1 MQWMIKNILFCLF
14 IISSNNAFAAKN
26 QNELAVHLLSYLA
39 QDYGAAVENGKIK
52 SEEEYQEQLDF
63 SNEVVRISS
72 ENAYDDDLKNS
83 IITLN
88 HGILNKKS
96 ADEIALMA
104 NNIKVDILKKFN
116 LLTYPQ
122 KPINLVRAGQLYKEN
137 CMSCHGQNGYGD
149 GEAGKGLEP
158 SPANFHDLERMQN
171 VSPYGAFNTI
181 TLGVNGTGMAPH
193 DYLSEQ
199 DRWSLAYY
207 ISSFRFQN
215 VKKVEGMSLNIK
227 DSSSLSD
234 NEIKEKFG
242 LDDNKALG
250 VIASIRD
257 NNSNTPNNGG
267 GKKNQLEI
275 HLAKAIKDL
284 KQSLNLYVSGQ
295 ATEAKNL
302 SLNAYLKSI
311 EPVEGILRTSH
322 KGLVPEIETALSK
335 YRSLLNKNA
344 SKDELSSV
352 LNPVILK
359 LENVIQSNNYKTT
372 EVSSFMMAFGI
383 VLREAFE
390 AGLIIFLLLSL
401 TRKSN
406 ATVFNR
412 HIHTGWIS
420 SLLIGIS
427 LYFILDK
434 MINISGNMAESLE
447 GYTALIAS
455 GLLFYVGYWMH
466 KNTDVKKI
474 TESLVAAVDSS
485 LGSGKG
491 ITLFLIAF
499 TAAFREIFETLL
511 FLKILILD
519 GHQKLFIGTG
529 AFSAIA
535 LTLVIITV
543 AVRYS
548 IRLNL
553 KYLFK
558 ASTVL
563 ILSLSTIYLGKGISA
578 LQKTGLMVQTTFDGY
593 SMPALGFN
601 STIEVLVAQMGMVIM
616 ILAYFFVSYQRK
628 KNLAESTL

>member
-1 MQWMIKNILFCLF
+1 MKSKIRSIFLCLIIL
-14 IISSNNAFAAKN
+14 ISNVALAAKN
-26 QNELAVHLLSYLA
+26 ENELAVHLLSYLA
-39 QDYGAAVENGKIK
+39 QDYGAAVENGKVK
-52 SEEEYQEQLDF
+52 SKEEYQEQLDF

-72 ENAYDDDLKNS
+72 ENGYDNDLNES
-83 IITLN
+83 VIALN
-88 HGILNKKS
+88 RGILGKKR
-96 ADEIALMA
+96 ADEIASMA
-104 NNIKVDILKKFN
+104 NKIKADILKKFN
-116 LLTYPQ
+116 LSTYPQ
-122 KPINLVRAGQLYKEN
+122 KPINMVKAQQLYKEN

-149 GEAGKGLEP
+149 GKAGKGLEP

-193 DYLSEQ
+193 DYLSEE

-242 LDDNKALG
+242 LDDKKALG

-257 NNSNTPNNGG
+257 NNSNPPNNGT

-275 HLAKAIKDL
+275 HLTKAIKDL
-284 KQSLNLYVSGQ
+284 KESLVLYENGQ
-295 ATEAKNL
+295 TTEAKNL

-311 EPVEGILRTSH
+311 EPVEGILREKH

-344 SKDELSSV
+344 PKDELANV
-352 LNPVILK
+352 LKPIIFK
-359 LENVIQSNNYKTT
+359 LNNVIQSQNYKTT
-372 EVSSFMMAFGI
+372 ETSSFFMAFGI

-390 AGLIIFLLLSL
+390 AGLIIFLLLSF

-406 ATVFNR
+406 ATVFNKN
-412 HIHTGWIS
+412 IHVGWIS
-420 SLLIGIS
+420 SLVIGVS

-434 MINISGNMAESLE
+434 IINISGKMAESLE

-466 KNTDVKKI
+466 KNTDIKKI
-474 TESLVAAVDSS
+474 TKSLVAAVDSS
-485 LGSGKG
+485 IGNGKG
-491 ITLFLIAF
+491 ITLFLVAF

-511 FLKILILD
+511 FLKILVLD
-519 GHQKLFIGTG
+519 GHQKFYLGAG
-529 AFSAIA
+529 AFVAIA

-548 IRLNL
+548 IKLNL

-558 ASTVL
+558 ASTIL
-563 ILSLSTIYLGKGISA
+563 ILSLSTIYLGKGIGA
-578 LQKTGLMVQTTFDGY
+578 LQKTGSFVQTTFDGY
-593 SMPALGFN
+593 SIPSLGFN
-601 STIEVLVAQMGMVIM
+601 STIEVLVAQVGMVIL
-616 ILAYFFVSYQRK
+616 ILTYILVSNYRK
-628 KNLAESTL
+628 KEFVESEI

>member
-1 MQWMIKNILFCLF
+1 MKIRAC
-14 IISSNNAFAAKN
+14 IISIIFFICTNAFAAKN
-26 QNELAVHLLSYLA
+26 ENELAVHLLSYLG
-39 QDYGAAVENGKIK
+39 QDYSGAVQNGKVV
-52 SEEEYQEQLDF
+52 SSEEYQEQMDF
-63 SNEVVRISS
+63 VTEVVRISNTNNYDEALKTDVS
-72 ENAYDDDLKNS
+72 NLYKSIVNKDDDRKVSQIATRLKSN
-83 IITLN
+83 
-88 HGILNKKS
+88 
-96 ADEIALMA
+96 
-104 NNIKVDILKKFN
+104 ILKKFD

-122 KPINLVRAGQLYKEN
+122 KPINLVKAKQLYQNN
-137 CMSCHGQNGYGD
+137 CMSCHGQTGHGD
-149 GEAGKGLEP
+149 GEAGRDLEP

-193 DYLSEQ
+193 DYLSEE

-207 ISSFRFQN
+207 ITSFRYN
-215 VKKVEGMSLNIK
+215 NIKKIEGISLNIK
-227 DSSSLSD
+227 DNSTLSD
-234 NEIKEKFG
+234 NEIKEKYG
-242 LDDNKALG
+242 LDDKKALG

-257 NNSNTPNNGG
+257 NNSKPPTGG

-275 HLAKAIKDL
+275 HIAKAVKDL
-284 KQSLNLYVSGQ
+284 KKSLSLYAAGQ
-295 ATEAKNL
+295 VTEAKNI

-311 EPVEGILRTSH
+311 EPIEGILRAKH

-344 SKDELSSV
+344 DQNDLADV

-359 LENVIQSNNYKTT
+359 LENVVQSKNYNTT
-372 EVSSFMMAFGI
+372 ETSSFLMAFGI

-401 TRKSN
+401 TRKSK
-406 ATVFNR
+406 ATVFNK
-412 HIHTGWIS
+412 HIHIGWIS
-420 SLLIGIS
+420 SLLIGIT
-427 LYFILDK
+427 LYFILDNI
-434 MINISGNMAESLE
+434 INISGELAESLE

-474 TESLVAAVDSS
+474 TKNLVTAVDSS

-519 GHQKLFIGTG
+519 GHQKLYMGAG
-529 AFSAIA
+529 AFFAIA

-563 ILSLSTIYLGKGISA
+563 ILSLSTIYLGKGIGA
-578 LQKTGLMVQTTFDGY
+578 LQKTGSFVQTSLDGY
-593 SMPALGFN
+593 SFPAIGFN
-601 STIEVLVAQMGMVIM
+601 STLEVLIAQLGMVM
-616 ILAYFFVSYQRK
+616 VILAYILINYRRRR
-628 KNLAESTL
+628 LAESVQ

>member
-1 MQWMIKNILFCLF
+1 MKLKVRNIFLCLF
-14 IISSNNAFAAKN
+14 LLISNVALAAKN
-26 QNELAVHLLSYLA
+26 ENELAVHLLSYLA
-39 QDYGAAVENGKIK
+39 QDYGAAVEDGKIK
-52 SEEEYQEQLDF
+52 SKEEYQEQLDF

-72 ENAYDDDLKNS
+72 DNAYDSDLKNS
-83 IITLN
+83 VLALN
-88 HGILNKKS
+88 RGILDKKG
-96 ADEIALMA
+96 ADEISSMA
-104 NNIKVDILKKFN
+104 NKIKAEILKKFN

-122 KPINLVRAGQLYKEN
+122 KPIDLVRAQHLYQNN

-181 TLGVNGTGMAPH
+181 TLGVNGTGMVAH
-193 DYLSEQ
+193 DYLSEE

-207 ISSFRFQN
+207 ITSFRYQN
-215 VKKVEGMSLNIK
+215 AKKIEGMNLNIK
-227 DSSSLSD
+227 ESSALSD

-242 LDDNKALG
+242 LDDKKALG

-257 NNSNTPNNGG
+257 NNSNPPSGG
-267 GKKNQLEI
+267 IKKNQLVI
-275 HLAKAIKDL
+275 HITKAIKDL
-284 KQSLNLYVSGQ
+284 KQSMNLYADGQ
-295 ATEAKNL
+295 TTEAKNL

-372 EVSSFMMAFGI
+372 EASSFMMAFGI

-401 TRKSN
+401 TRKSK
-406 ATVFNR
+406 ATVFNK
-412 HIHTGWIS
+412 HIHMGWIS

-593 SMPALGFN
+593 SMPALGYN
-601 STIEVLVAQMGMVIM
+601 STIEVLVAQMGMIM
-616 ILAYFFVSYQRK
+616 IILAYFFVSFQRK
-628 KNLAESTL
+628 KKLAGSTL